1 MLLNRQQKQAIE
13 YLDGPLLVLAGAG
26 SGKTRVITEK
36 IAYLVNKAGYP
47 PQQIA
52 AITFTNKAAK
62 EMQERIAGLLSSQQC
77 KLLNVSTFHSLGM
90 RMLREEA
97 NEVGLKK
104 KFSIFDAGDSGKFCM
119 KSLAAVAKMLC
130 FGRSSAFRCG
140 KTPY

>member
-62 EMQERIAGLLSSQQC
+62 EMQERIATMLNKKQTQGLTVC
-77 KLLNVSTFHSLGM
+77 TFHSLGM
-90 RMLREEA
+90 KILREEA
-97 NEVGLKK
+97 
-104 KFSIFDAGDSGKFCM
+104 
-119 KSLAAVAKMLC
+119 
-130 FGRSSAFRCG
+130 
-140 KTPY
+140 